1 VEERR
6 KRDEQ
11 RLPPVGAI
19 PEQSNRKA
27 ITFSASRKGPL
38 DLDPDPLDDPFDPE
52 QADLYSRMRNQLNQ
66 LKETI
71 PSQERH
77 QINDSVDDF
86 LAQPANWRDVQF
98 KKVLWLC
105 GNSMRNILAQH
116 DAARNDPEP
125 HHAKLPP
132 PVAEAFRRPVE
143 TWNIFVLGDSNLRE
157 LDAYRLGPQEQEEV
171 RNALLAAMPVANA
184 AAEDRH
190 ITTPKAAAVIKTS
203 ISLTNSPSN
212 NIHSRQVQEVT
223 SRTWQNLIVQILR
236 GAYRVAQDI
245 QDPRT
250 DDAKELVKEYK
261 AGIYKKLGEWTV
273 IGAATAA
280 TATAVAVGTTT
291 YMYSIPFFEFVVS
304 HGPSLKAYLAITFQ
318 NVQLTNIIDAIAA
331 IRARL
336 TSQ

>member
-1 VEERR
+1 
-6 KRDEQ
+6 
-11 RLPPVGAI
+11 
-19 PEQSNRKA
+19 
-27 ITFSASRKGPL
+27 
-38 DLDPDPLDDPFDPE
+38 
-52 QADLYSRMRNQLNQ
+52 
-66 LKETI
+66 
-71 PSQERH
+71 
-77 QINDSVDDF
+77 
-86 LAQPANWRDVQF
+86 
-98 KKVLWLC
+98 
-105 GNSMRNILAQH
+105 
-116 DAARNDPEP
+116 
-125 HHAKLPP
+125 
-132 PVAEAFRRPVE
+132 
-143 TWNIFVLGDSNLRE
+143 
-157 LDAYRLGPQEQEEV
+157 
-171 RNALLAAMPVANA
+171 
-184 AAEDRH
+184 
-190 ITTPKAAAVIKTS
+190 
-203 ISLTNSPSN
+203 
-212 NIHSRQVQEVT
+212 
-223 SRTWQNLIVQILR
+223 LIVQILR